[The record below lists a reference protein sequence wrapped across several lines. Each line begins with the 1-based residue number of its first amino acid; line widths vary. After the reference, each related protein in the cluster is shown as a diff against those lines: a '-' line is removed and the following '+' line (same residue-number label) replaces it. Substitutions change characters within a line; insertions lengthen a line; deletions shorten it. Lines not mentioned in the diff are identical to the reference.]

1 MFVIGTAGHV
11 DHGKSAL
18 IEAITGIHPDRLIEE
33 QTRGLTIELGFGWT
47 NLPSGIEISLIDVPG
62 HVRFVRHM
70 LSGVGGIDAALLVIA
85 ADEGIMPQTI
95 EHMNILNLL
104 EINKGIVV
112 FTKCDL
118 VDQDWL
124 NLLKEDFEQTM
135 AETSL
140 KDAPIVF
147 TSTVTRSGIS
157 ELLAELDKLVSDL
170 DAPRDINKA
179 RLPIDRVF
187 TMTGFGTVVTGTLLD
202 GRLEVGD
209 LVEISPTGK
218 TARIRGLQA
227 HNTEIKIANP
237 GSRVAV
243 NLSGIQINEVS
254 RGHVLGM
261 EGSLSSAF
269 SFDASIKLVNDEKIK
284 HNLKVH
290 VHVGSAEVQGRIRL
304 LDSENTQD
312 LDQTFVQIL
321 LSEPISIS
329 EGDLY
334 VARISDRTLGG
345 GKVISINPPRH
356 KRFDAEVL
364 ALLAQQLTG
373 TIETRILGILEQIQP
388 ATQSQVTSALTES
401 SQSVEDGIEKLV
413 SSEQIVILQASEQTS
428 LLMTNNLVTR
438 IRADTEKIIHEYNQ
452 HWHLRFGIPKE
463 ELRAHLKL
471 DSRLFSVLLD
481 TFQNDLVDIKE
492 DIVTLKTWKPQ
503 INQDEQSKINDII
516 NLLHQGVFAPPRL
529 DTDLELLGYLQ
540 GIGEVKDL
548 GDGVIFTNTHYLS
561 ATKIVLKQF
570 NLGRNSSLAE
580 IRDLIGTNRRITQ
593 ALLETMDKE
602 GITQRLGDERR
613 ITEAGKLF
621 LENK

>member
-18 IEAITGIHPDRLIEE
+18 IEAITRIHPDRLIEE

-147 TSTVTRSGIS
+147 TSTVTRSGVS

-561 ATKIVLKQF
+561 ATKIVLEQF